1 MRPAVSRKRCLPVKK
16 GWQAEQTS
24 TCTCSPLVEST
35 GAGNSGHEH
44 FGMNVFFHDK
54 TSSQSAGPGFEQP
67 ALPEWT
73 GTGLTFTDAAQF
85 FYSA

>member
-1 MRPAVSRKRCLPVKK
+1 
-16 GWQAEQTS
+16 
-24 TCTCSPLVEST
+24 
-35 GAGNSGHEH
+35 
-44 FGMNVFFHDK
+44 MNVFFHDK

-67 ALPEWT
+67 ALPEGT